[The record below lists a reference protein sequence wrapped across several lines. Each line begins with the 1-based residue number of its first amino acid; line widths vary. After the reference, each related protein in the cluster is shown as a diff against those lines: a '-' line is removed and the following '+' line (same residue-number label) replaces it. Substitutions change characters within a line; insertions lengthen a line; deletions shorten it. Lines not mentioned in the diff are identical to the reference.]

1 MIQIPL
7 SPEAFQTVAQRLRTQ
22 HKIEI
27 TGDQGVIEKFGV
39 KADYV
44 YANGILSVTILDK
57 PFFLS
62 VDQCEQQL
70 RNWMAERAG

>member
-7 SPEAFQTVAQRLRTQ
+7 TPEEFTATAARLREQ
-22 HKIEI
+22 QKIEI
-27 TGDQGVIEKFGV
+27 AGEQGVIEKFGV
-39 KADYV
+39 KGDYA

-62 VDQCEQQL
+62 VEQCEHQL
-70 RNWMAERAG
+70 RSWLAAK

>member
-7 SPEAFQTVAQRLRTQ
+7 TQDEFQTTAERLRAQ

-27 TGDQGVIEKFGV
+27 TGEQGTIEKFGV

-44 YANGILSVTILDK
+44 YTHGNLSVTILDK

-62 VDQCEQQL
+62 VEQCEHQL
-70 RNWMAERAG
+70 RSWLAKS